1 MYDNGIYIHNGAIWD
16 YYIYRVY
23 IGHICDMGCIYI
35 YILVSVGYIYIFIYM
50 GNKVKCTS
58 KKSNL
63 YINQEYIYIHMS
75 DVVYLNIG

>member
-1 MYDNGIYIHNGAIWD
+1 MGYTFIMGLYGII
-16 YYIYRVY
+16 IYRVY

-35 YILVSVGYIYIFIYM
+35 YLLVSVGYINIYM

>member
-1 MYDNGIYIHNGAIWD
+1 MIMGYTFIMGLYGIIIYIGYILGIYVIWG
-16 YYIYRVY
+16 V
-23 IGHICDMGCIYI
+23 YI
-35 YILVSVGYIYIFIYM
+35 YIGICRIYLYIYM